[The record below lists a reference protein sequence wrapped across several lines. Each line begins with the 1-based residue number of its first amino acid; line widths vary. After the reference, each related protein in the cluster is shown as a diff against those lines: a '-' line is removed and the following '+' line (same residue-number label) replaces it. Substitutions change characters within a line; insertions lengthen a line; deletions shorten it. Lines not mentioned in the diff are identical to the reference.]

1 MANWAT
7 TSYVIEGD
15 SKTVKRICDAILF
28 PTANEGSKGWEGDV
42 LTTLGIDNKAKRSD
56 GTPYYLRGFI
66 SDEPR
71 LEEKPDYSVLY
82 FTAEEAWGVT
92 DFDEIL
98 LENLEDI
105 NIYWQTEEPGME
117 VYETNDFEGKYFKD
131 LYFADVC
138 LEDHYEEDYFQDE
151 ESLYKWLAE
160 VTEGKIKTK
169 KDLEAFN
176 VNNESDDFII
186 VQKFKK
192 VK

>member
-7 TSYVIEGD
+7 TSYVIEGN
-15 SKTVKRICDAILF
+15 SKTVKKIYDAILF

-42 LTTLGIDNKAKRSD
+42 LTTLGIDNKAKRND

-169 KDLEAFN
+169 EDLEAFN
-176 VNNESDDFII
+176 ANNESDDFII
-186 VQKFKK
+186 VHKFKK